1 LETKH
6 FAAAHRVDAAG
17 HSLLLR
23 RGSAQK
29 LQPPATWFLH
39 AGATK
44 KADRFLIFW
53 IGFCHLIRKKIA
65 MKLKINFYSL
75 AIAFAFVL
83 VFASCNRERQQ
94 WDGELTSTIDNN
106 FADSEFNAIRN
117 LVDTEGTADSTIYG
131 KTTGTDGVFCPTSVA
146 SVTITSPTTAELT
159 IDFGTGSNC
168 LDGRLRTGMLH
179 ASFNGKWKDA
189 GSTVVITPQSYTVAG
204 YGFSFTAT
212 TTVNG
217 RDANNKLSWTTDVSN
232 AVLTHPTQGTIRWQ
246 GTRTTTW
253 IEGEGSFNAS
263 NYVYEVTGSATGTAR
278 NGLTFVSQ
286 VEQPLRVEL
295 SCQHVVGGVW
305 SVTPQGREKR
315 TIDYGNTGCDNQ
327 AILTVGTYS
336 TVLTLP

>member
-1 LETKH
+1 MRRSFVGGIACVLL
-6 FAAAHRVDAAG
+6 FAA
-17 HSLLLR
+17 
-23 RGSAQK
+23 
-29 LQPPATWFLH
+29 
-39 AGATK
+39 
-44 KADRFLIFW
+44 
-53 IGFCHLIRKKIA
+53 
-65 MKLKINFYSL
+65 
-75 AIAFAFVL
+75 
-83 VFASCNRERQQ
+83 CNREQQQ

-117 LVDTEGTADSTIYG
+117 LVDTEGTADTAIFG
-131 KTTGTDGVFCPTSVA
+131 KTTETEGVFCPSSVA
-146 SVTITSPTTAELT
+146 SVNITSPSSAELT

-168 LDGRLRTGMLH
+168 LDGRLRTGMLY
-179 ASFNGKWKDA
+179 ASFDGKWKDA

-212 TTVNG
+212 VTVNG
-217 RDANNKLSWTTDVSN
+217 RDANNHLSWTTVVSN
-232 AVLTHPTQGTIRWQ
+232 AVLTHPTQGTIRWE

-295 SCQHVVGGVW
+295 SCQHVVAGVW

-315 TIDYGNTGCDNQ
+315 LIDYGNTGCDNQ
-327 AILTVGTYS
+327 AILSVGTFS